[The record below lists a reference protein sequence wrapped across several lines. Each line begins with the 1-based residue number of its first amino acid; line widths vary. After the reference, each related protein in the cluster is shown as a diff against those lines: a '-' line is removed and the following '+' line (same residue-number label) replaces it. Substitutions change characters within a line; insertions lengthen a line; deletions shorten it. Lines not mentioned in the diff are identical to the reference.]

1 MKKLYYILPV
11 LVLVLVSCERDPY
24 ADFIVSA
31 HRVEVFET
39 VYFTN
44 TSSDDAE
51 YFEWDFGDGTWSD
64 AINVSHYYD
73 QAGLYTVTLSAYS
86 GTHLVSR
93 VSREIEVTTTALT
106 VIVEEYYDHYR
117 VPGASVILYPTLDDW
132 DFQSNA
138 VVEGTTDANGVV
150 TFENLNP
157 VLYYLDIWHPSHNNY
172 ALAAE
177 DAGWI
182 TAGPLVKGGEIEFVA
197 YVDYV
202 GTVSRA
208 DGKKVAMYKLKKV
221 EPRLKPTGKN

>member
-1 MKKLYYILPV
+1 M
-11 LVLVLVSCERDPY
+11 
-24 ADFIVSA
+24 SA

-44 TSSDDAE
+44 TSADNAE

-73 QAGLYTVTLSAYS
+73 KAGTYTITLSAYS

-93 VSREIEVTTTALT
+93 ISRNIEVFTTALN
-106 VIVEEYYDHYR
+106 VVVEEYYDHYR

-132 DFQSNA
+132 DFQTNA
-138 VVEGTTDANGVV
+138 VVEGTTDANGIVS
-150 TFENLNP
+150 FENLNP
-157 VLYYLDIWHPSHNNY
+157 VIYYVDVWHPNHNNFQ
-172 ALAAE
+172 LAAE

-182 TAGPLVKGGEIEFVA
+182 TTDPLIRGGVTEFVA

-208 DGKKVAMYKLKKV
+208 DGKKVAMYKLLKV
-221 EPRLKPTGKN
+221 ERRIKQITK